1 MPDDYTIAPPP
12 PSSVAMMACPGC
24 RTQVPTTATMC
35 VKCGAD
41 LRSAVK
47 TAAATAPVAPSGS
60 PASWPEFAPASASKQ
75 KAFLI
80 VGCLLTLAAA
90 IATIYYGGRAEQT
103 GGIETFLRHIGRAL
117 LTFYSIALHTGT
129 GVVAIWV
136 ASKITRHRF
145 GSFEGAVTRM
155 FVLVSAFFFMA
166 NIQLPLGDVL
176 TPIASLLMAAGLY
189 WLLAIVV
196 FNKKVEHVNVLSV
209 VHLSLFVLLWLG
221 YILYGWVKTAP
232 GPATAPP
239 VPAQVQPQSPPVTP
253 PATPAATGT
262 TAPAG
267 G

>member
-1 MPDDYTIAPPP
+1 MPDDYTLAPPP
-12 PSSVAMMACPGC
+12 PSSVAMMACPSC
-24 RTQVPTTATMC
+24 RAQVPTTATLC

-41 LRSAVK
+41 LRAAAK
-47 TAAATAPVAPSGS
+47 TAAAPATPTGTPST
-60 PASWPEFAPASASKQ
+60 WPEFAPASASKQ

-136 ASKITRHRF
+136 ASKITRHQF

-166 NIQLPLGDVL
+166 NIQLPLGEVL

-196 FNKKVEHVNVLSV
+196 FNKKVEQVNVLSV
-209 VHLSLFVLLWLG
+209 VHLTLFVLLWLG

-232 GPATAPP
+232 GPAPATPAP
-239 VPAQVQPQSPPVTP
+239 AHVQPQAPPA
-253 PATPAATGT
+253 ATPAATGAQPVPPT
-262 TAPAG
+262 TG